1 MKRPLAWLAGA
12 LGLAGA
18 YRALKHRAEPA
29 PAPVEAGPDPRAEA
43 LRQRLEEAKPLV
55 EEREQERFEAGEQ
68 PVDEADPEARRRDVH
83 ERARAAIDEMRR
95 PADGESETESES

>member
-18 YRALKHRAEPA
+18 YRALRQRPAPA
-29 PAPVEAGPDPRAEA
+29 PAPVAEGPDPRAEE
-43 LRQRLEEAKPLV
+43 LRQRLDEAKPLV

-68 PVDEADPEARRRDVH
+68 PVDEADPEAKRRDVH
-83 ERARAAIDEMRR
+83 DRARAAIDEMRGR
-95 PADGESETESES
+95 SEGGSESDG